1 MEYRTFYQASKA
13 EKDNWYKL
21 IMNDDM
27 YLDYCGNLYEFSY
40 GEADYDDTK
49 YWHFQD
55 INNGD
60 EIRLKPITIFN
71 NESIGFATL
80 NPIMFDETSYLYSI
94 YADGKTYAYET
105 QEEAEEA
112 LKRQA

>member
-1 MEYRTFYQASKA
+1 MKYRTFYQASKA

-21 IMNDDM
+21 IMNDGM
-27 YLDYCGNLYEFSY
+27 YLDYCGNIYEFSH

-49 YWHFQD
+49 YWYFSD

-71 NESIGFATL
+71 NESIGFNTL
-80 NPIMFDETSYLYSI
+80 NPIMHDETNDLYSI
-94 YADGKTYAYET
+94 YVDGKTYAYET